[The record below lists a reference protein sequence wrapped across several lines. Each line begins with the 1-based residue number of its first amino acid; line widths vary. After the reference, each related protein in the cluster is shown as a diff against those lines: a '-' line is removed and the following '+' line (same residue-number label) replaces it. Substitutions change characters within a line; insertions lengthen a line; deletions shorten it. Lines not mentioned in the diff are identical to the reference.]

1 VFKLLSVVAML
12 SFLMATV
19 TGCQTTTVTV
29 GIQDRA
35 CLNFNE
41 IEPRAGDSFLTKED
55 LRIHNA
61 GYRAICER
69 WFNPGVA
76 TNTTCTAFAPIKW
89 SRRDTNE
96 TIRAIKQHNAVWER
110 ECDVKQN

>member
-1 VFKLLSVVAML
+1 VSNGGGIIA
-12 SFLMATV
+12 
-19 TGCQTTTVTV
+19 CR

-35 CLNFNE
+35 CLILNE
-41 IEPRAGDSFLTKED
+41 IEPRPGDSLLTKEH

-69 WFNPGVA
+69 WFNPRVE
-76 TNTTCTAFAPIKW
+76 TNTTCTAFAPIKLNRW
-89 SRRDTNE
+89 DTNE
-96 TIRAIKQHNAVWER
+96 TILAIKQHNAVWER